1 MVGGGG
7 GGRAALTAAN
17 CHCSFKAQ
25 GRLGVGGSFS
35 QAQSLE
41 GGSGQEAGRQGYS
54 FATGRTWGPLKGGLE
69 SAQRGQEPSSVY
81 ALTGWL
87 SIMRVIF
94 GACSGH
100 GLQTHTAFSAPSRP
114 SALRRLQQGLSE
126 DTGSQRESVCGTD
139 RKGAEWRDGPNRGWA
154 SVVLKEG
161 QKVIV
166 TIARQ
171 VRGVQVREE
180 LVRICEF
187 WKEIQRRLRHVGCS
201 LCSGLTL

>member
-1 MVGGGG
+1 M
-7 GGRAALTAAN
+7 
-17 CHCSFKAQ
+17 
-25 GRLGVGGSFS
+25 
-35 QAQSLE
+35 
-41 GGSGQEAGRQGYS
+41 
-54 FATGRTWGPLKGGLE
+54 
-69 SAQRGQEPSSVY
+69 Y

-100 GLQTHTAFSAPSRP
+100 GLQTHTAFRAPSRP
-114 SALRRLQQGLSE
+114 SALRRRQQGPSE
-126 DTGSQRESVCGTD
+126 DMGSQRESVCGTD
-139 RKGAEWRDGPNRGWA
+139 RKGAEWRDGPDGGWA

-161 QKVIV
+161 QKVII

-171 VRGVQVREE
+171 VGGVQVREE